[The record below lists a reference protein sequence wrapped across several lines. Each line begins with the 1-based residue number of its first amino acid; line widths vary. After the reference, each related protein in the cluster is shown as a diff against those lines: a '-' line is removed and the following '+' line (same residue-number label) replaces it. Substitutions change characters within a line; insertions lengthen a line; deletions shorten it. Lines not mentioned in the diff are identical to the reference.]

1 MVNELIIRFLL
12 ADLWSKGQDLDH
24 SPAIS
29 KVRMPKHHSRLPRSF
44 YNRPTLEVAPDLL
57 GKYIVYESPDGVL
70 SARIVEVEAYIG
82 TDDPACHAARG
93 RTERN
98 AVMFGPPGYSYIY
111 FIYGMYH
118 CLNFVT
124 EPEDRP
130 AAVLL
135 RAAEPVDGIELMQQR
150 SSNSKLHELLNGPGK
165 FCRAF
170 GLGRG
175 QNGIDLTGGE
185 LYLEDRQEEVA
196 NMGQSCRIGISVG
209 KDLPWRFYDR
219 ESKSVSG

>member
-1 MVNELIIRFLL
+1 MKR
-12 ADLWSKGQDLDH
+12 KK
-24 SPAIS
+24 PY
-29 KVRMPKHHSRLPRSF
+29 KLPRSF
-44 YNRPTLEVAPDLL
+44 YERNTLEVAPDLL
-57 GKYIVYESPDGVL
+57 GKYIVYHSPDGVL

-98 AVMFGPPGYSYIY
+98 SVMFGPPGFSYIY

-124 EPEDRP
+124 EPEGKP

-135 RAAEPVDGIELMQQR
+135 RAAEPVTGLEIMRQR
-150 SSNSKLHELLNGPGK
+150 STNSSPHTFLNGPGK

-170 GLGRG
+170 GLTRDE
-175 QNGIDLTGGE
+175 NNLDLTADR
-185 LYLEDRQEEVA
+185 LYLEDRQENVK
-196 NMGQSCRIGISVG
+196 NIVQTNRIGIRTG
-209 KDLPWRFYDR
+209 TNKLWRFYDGD
-219 ESKSVSG
+219 SPAVSRR